1 MSPRGRVAPGAEST
15 GTRVLAPPGWRK
27 RQPIPARHAPTV
39 AWPPFDQTGRHFARC
54 CVCCVL
60 GGGGGG
66 GGRGAGRTR
75 VAPHRGPDPLR
86 RSSRPAA
93 PARPIAARHRAAP
106 PAPGGCDG
114 FGPVSVCW
122 CAIRLD

>member
-15 GTRVLAPPGWRK
+15 GTRVLAPPGGGSGS
-27 RQPIPARHAPTV
+27 QSPLGTH
-39 AWPPFDQTGRHFARC
+39 PPW
-54 CVCCVL
+54 
-60 GGGGGG
+60 
-66 GGRGAGRTR
+66 
-75 VAPHRGPDPLR
+75 RGPRGGHLSIKPGGIL
-86 RSSRPAA
+86 PAA

-106 PAPGGCDG
+106 PGPGGCDG